1 MQELVGGP
9 DAPRGQAGS
18 MRVNFL
24 VQVAHAMYTDRSTT
38 ERPYADMRV
47 SLGALPDA
55 AGFKPAL
62 TFANGDYQLAYSV
75 ARGDLDLASIN
86 PSSYLTM
93 AYRGTG
99 PFAEAL
105 PVRIIAT
112 MPTHDVML
120 FAVSPR
126 TGLTSLADIKAKKY
140 PLHVS
145 IRRNEAHGTRFV
157 IDEVL
162 AANGFS
168 LADLESWGGRFHYV
182 EAPNTEDRMNAIR
195 DGSIDAVFDEGVK
208 GWGYVAEKAGMRF
221 LDLDPAST
229 ERLETTG
236 WAISPV
242 QPLFP
247 ALPATMRAPSF
258 SGWPVFTRAD
268 LPDDVAYQMAKGM
281 ETSWSRMV
289 WDWDS
294 PDPVTLAEVS
304 EGTDA
309 APRDVPLHPGAERY
323 YRERG
328 CKV

>member
-24 VQVAHAMYTDRSTT
+24 VQIAHAMSVDRSDPN
-38 ERPYADMRV
+38 RPYADLRV
-47 SLGALPDA
+47 TLGSVTD
-55 AGFKPAL
+55 GTYRRTL
-62 TFANGDYQLAYSV
+62 TFANGDYQLAYDV
-75 ARGDLDLASIN
+75 ARGELDLATIN
-86 PSSYLTM
+86 PASYLTM

-99 PFAEAL
+99 PFHEPL
-105 PVRIIAT
+105 PLRVIAT

-126 TGLTSLADIKAKKY
+126 TGLTSVADIKERRY

-145 IRRNEAHGTRFV
+145 IRRSPAHGTRFV

-168 LADLESWGGRFHYV
+168 LQDLESWGGRFHYV
-182 EAPNTEDRMNAIR
+182 EAPNTEDRMSAIR
-195 DGSIDAVFDEGVK
+195 DGSIEAVFDEGVK
-208 GWGYVAEKAGMRF
+208 GWGYVAAEAGMRF
-221 LDLDPAST
+221 LDLDPAARQ
-229 ERLETTG
+229 RLNDVG

-242 QPLFP
+242 RPLFP
-247 ALPATMRAPSF
+247 DAPADMRAPSF
-258 SGWPVFTRAD
+258 SGWPAFTRAD
-268 LPDDVAYQMAKGM
+268 LPDEVAYQMVKAI
-281 ETSWSRMV
+281 EASWQRMV

-294 PDPVTLAEVS
+294 PEPVALAELC

-309 APRDVPLHPGAERY
+309 APRDVPLHPGAQRY